1 VIDNATTRLGY
12 YSIKTKQIV
21 AIGVFVTKGKDM
33 LVSLPTRYGKSL
45 SYTLLQ
51 WVFDELQGE
60 KNTSIVLLVCVSPLN
75 YQGYDVM

>member
-1 VIDNATTRLGY
+1 MTDNATARLGY
-12 YSIKTKQIV
+12 YSSKTKQIE
-21 AIGVFVTKGKDM
+21 VFVTEGKDVF
-33 LVSLPTRYGKSL
+33 VSLPTRYGKSL
-45 SYTLLQ
+45 CYIP